1 MGVASRQLVARAAA
15 PAHSLFSFMATWI
28 AFNALNSLAFPRA
41 TTDKAQVKSFANW
54 TPARQVHAEAIAK
67 PEYRAAVEAMWL
79 ILQQEQPD
87 DYVIATGKA
96 HSVARVLRAGVPA
109 GWLRA
114 RVARLRAREEGL
126 RRKNGR
132 VLGEIDPRYLRPAEV
147 EHLQDDASKARE
159 KLGWKPTVGFDDLVE
174 LMVGADV
181 EVAGREARAAEVSR

>member
-1 MGVASRQLVARAAA
+1 
-15 PAHSLFSFMATWI
+15 MATWI

-41 TTDKAQVKSFANW
+41 TTDKAQATSFANW

-67 PEYRAAVEAMWL
+67 PEYRAAVEAIWL

-96 HSVARVLRAGVPA
+96 HSVREFCERAFQRVGFELEWRGS
-109 GWLRA
+109 GL
-114 RVARLRAREEGL
+114 EKEGL

-132 VLGEIDPRYLRPAEV
+132 VLVEIDPRYLRPAEV